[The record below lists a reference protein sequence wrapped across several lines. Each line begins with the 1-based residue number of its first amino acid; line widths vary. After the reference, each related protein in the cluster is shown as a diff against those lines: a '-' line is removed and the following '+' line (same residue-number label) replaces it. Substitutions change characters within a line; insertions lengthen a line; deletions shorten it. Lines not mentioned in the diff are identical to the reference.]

1 MLADLSVWYSSL
13 QPMMQVFWGCAI
25 VASGIFLVQ
34 LVLTMI
40 GMDSHSVDVDFEVS
54 DLGNASDS
62 TMDMGGGLS
71 LFSIRNL
78 INFFLGF
85 GWAGVS
91 LVSYIG
97 TNIWLILISVVVGI
111 LFVLMFFYIRKQTMK
126 LETSGAFDIT
136 HTLHK
141 TATVYLRIP
150 AERKGRGKVQIS
162 QSGSVQEIDA
172 LTDGSEI
179 ASGTLVRIVEI
190 IDRQTVCVEKIS

>member
-1 MLADLSVWYSSL
+1 MFADLTLWYSTLPS
-13 QPMMQVFWGCAI
+13 MMQVFWACAI
-25 VASGIFLVQ
+25 VASGIFLIQ

-40 GMDSHSVDVDFEVS
+40 GMDSNSVDVEFDVADIS
-54 DLGNASDS
+54 NASDS

-91 LVSYIG
+91 LASYIEL
-97 TNIWLILISVVVGI
+97 NLWLILISVGVGI

-126 LETSGAFDIT
+126 LETNGAFDIA

-150 AERKGRGKVQIS
+150 SERKGRGKVQVS
-162 QSGSVQEIDA
+162 QGGAVQEIDA
-172 LTDGSEI
+172 LTDGPEL
-179 ASGTLVRIVEI
+179 ASGTLVRILEV
-190 IDRQTVCVEKIS
+190 IDRQTVSVEKV